1 MGRTKWSIIVGLILF
16 MLISQSGTIMVSF
29 SFTSKTMYSN
39 PDQSEQIWTL
49 VNDDFVNANVA
60 PDDIVFANATHG
72 WVLSQTEDSLFN
84 GIVLNTR
91 DGGNNWASSLQNESD
106 RYRKIAII
114 DSDTIWVTCRTGLY
128 YTNDSGTTWDLT
140 TLGKFN
146 ESFSFYGVYFFN
158 RTLGWVSSNT
168 RMYRTID
175 SGKTWQMLN
184 SVASDDWARMI
195 RFLTPQEGWAIGFF
209 GIYHTTD
216 GGENWTKSYNK
227 GGWSLS
233 FISTT
238 EAWAVGDE
246 WVATMNNGK
255 TWVTQPSPR
264 DSPFPPP
271 IAPYYSDIFFL
282 DSMHG
287 WLAGWETEIAYTP
300 NGGRDWYSQSFYGD
314 TRVKSVFFINATHG
328 WAVGTGGY
336 IYQTTRGNSLGTR
349 LWMGLSDPIII
360 GAISVPIILTVSI
373 IGLLRVRKKRHS
385 HQRST
390 AGTIDVI

>member
-1 MGRTKWSIIVGLILF
+1 MF
-16 MLISQSGTIMVSF
+16 H
-29 SFTSKTMYSN
+29 SN
-39 PDQSEQIWTL
+39 TGQANQTEQIWTL

-140 TLGKFN
+140 TLRKFN

-184 SVASDDWARMI
+184 YG
-195 RFLTPQEGWAIGFF
+195 Q
-209 GIYHTTD
+209 IY
-216 GGENWTKSYNK
+216 
-227 GGWSLS
+227 
-233 FISTT
+233 
-238 EAWAVGDE
+238 
-246 WVATMNNGK
+246 
-255 TWVTQPSPR
+255 
-264 DSPFPPP
+264 
-271 IAPYYSDIFFL
+271 
-282 DSMHG
+282 
-287 WLAGWETEIAYTP
+287 
-300 NGGRDWYSQSFYGD
+300 
-314 TRVKSVFFINATHG
+314 
-328 WAVGTGGY
+328 
-336 IYQTTRGNSLGTR
+336 
-349 LWMGLSDPIII
+349 
-360 GAISVPIILTVSI
+360 
-373 IGLLRVRKKRHS
+373 LR
-385 HQRST
+385 
-390 AGTIDVI
+390 